1 MTTVRAVGGPMATPG
16 MAMASTTGP
25 STGSRPPLSLPSTR
39 PSTRSAGVAIGLVS
53 AMCFGTS
60 GTFGSALIGSGW
72 SPAGAVF
79 ARVLV
84 AALALTVPAVL
95 ALRGRWRVLLRS
107 AWQVTVYGLVG
118 VAACQVCYFNA
129 IALMPVGISIMLE
142 YLGIVLIVGW
152 LWVRHG
158 QRPRPLTIGGGVA
171 ALGGLA
177 LMLNLTGSGGV
188 SLIGVLWALTAAV
201 SMAVYFFQSAAT
213 SETGG
218 ASDAGAGGAGAD
230 GAGVG
235 GASAGGASAGGASA
249 GRPADLP
256 PVVLTWGG
264 MVVGS
269 ASIALLGATR
279 LMPLRF
285 AGTDVALFGGR
296 TSWIVPVLGL
306 GVLAAAIAYV
316 TGIGAARRLGPK
328 FGSFVAMAEI
338 GFAVLFAWILL
349 HQTPTAMQF
358 VGGALILAGVIA
370 VRLDEP

>member
-1 MTTVRAVGGPMATPG
+1 MSTVQAADGPVATLGLAAPRARR
-16 MAMASTTGP
+16 S
-25 STGSRPPLSLPSTR
+25 S
-39 PSTRSAGVAIGLVS
+39 RSAGVLIGLLS

-60 GTFGSALIGSGW
+60 GTFGTALIGAGW
-72 SPAGAVF
+72 SPAGAVL

-95 ALRGRWRVLLRS
+95 ALRGRWRALRRS

-129 IALMPVGISIMLE
+129 IARMPVGISIMVE
-142 YLGIVLIVGW
+142 YLGIVLIVVW

-171 ALGGLA
+171 ALSGLA
-177 LMLNLTGSGGV
+177 LMLNLSGGGGV
-188 SLIGVLWALTAAV
+188 NPIGVLFALTAAV
-201 SMAVYFFQSAAT
+201 AMAVYFFQSAAT
-213 SETGG
+213 SVAIADEAPGTTG
-218 ASDAGAGGAGAD
+218 AAAAAAGPAD
-230 GAGVG
+230 
-235 GASAGGASAGGASA
+235 
-249 GRPADLP
+249 DLP

-264 MVVGS
+264 MIVG
-269 ASIALLGATR
+269 AAAIALVGAAR

-285 AGTDVALFGGR
+285 AASDVALFGGR

-306 GVLAAAIAYV
+306 GVVAAAIAYV
-316 TGIGAARRLGPK
+316 TGIAAARRLGAK

-349 HQTPTAMQF
+349 HQTPTPLQF
-358 VGGALILAGVIA
+358 VGGGLILAGVIA
-370 VRLDEP
+370 VRLDEE

>member
-1 MTTVRAVGGPMATPG
+1 MTTVRAVGGPIATPG
-16 MAMASTTGP
+16 MGSASTAGP
-25 STGSRPPLSLPSTR
+25 STGARPALSLPSTR
-39 PSTRSAGVAIGLVS
+39 PATRSAGVAIGLVS

-79 ARVLV
+79 ARVAV

-158 QRPRPLTIGGGVA
+158 QRPRPLTVGGGVA

-213 SETGG
+213 SETSGV
-218 ASDAGAGGAGAD
+218 GGAGAD
-230 GAGVG
+230 DAGADD
-235 GASAGGASAGGASA
+235 AGA

-256 PVVLTWGG
+256 PVVLTWSG
-264 MVVGS
+264 MIVG
-269 ASIALLGATR
+269 AAAIALLGAARVT
-279 LMPLRF
+279 PLRF
-285 AGTDVALFGGR
+285 AGSDVALFGGR

-316 TGIGAARRLGPK
+316 TGIGAARRLGAK

>member
-1 MTTVRAVGGPMATPG
+1 
-16 MAMASTTGP
+16 
-25 STGSRPPLSLPSTR
+25 
-39 PSTRSAGVAIGLVS
+39 
-53 AMCFGTS
+53 MCFGTS

-79 ARVLV
+79 ARVAV

-95 ALRGRWRVLLRS
+95 ALRGRWRTLLRS

-158 QRPRPLTIGGGVA
+158 QRPRPLTVGGGVA

-213 SETGG
+213 SETSGV
-218 ASDAGAGGAGAD
+218 GGAGAD
-230 GAGVG
+230 DAGADD
-235 GASAGGASAGGASA
+235 AGA

-256 PVVLTWGG
+256 PVVLTWSG
-264 MVVGS
+264 MIVG
-269 ASIALLGATR
+269 AAAIALLGAARVT
-279 LMPLRF
+279 PLRF
-285 AGTDVALFGGR
+285 AGSDVALFGGR

-316 TGIGAARRLGPK
+316 TGIGAARRLGAK

>member
-1 MTTVRAVGGPMATPG
+1 MTPMATTP
-16 MAMASTTGP
+16 MTPASAA
-25 STGSRPPLSLPSTR
+25 RPALGLRSVLSGRS
-39 PSTRSAGVAIGLVS
+39 SRSAGVAIGLVS

-60 GTFGSALIGSGW
+60 GTFGTALIGVGW

-84 AALALTVPAVL
+84 AALALTVPAVI

-129 IALMPVGISIMLE
+129 IARMPVGISIMLE
-142 YLGIVLIVGW
+142 YLGIVLIVVW
-152 LWVRHG
+152 LWARHG
-158 QRPRPLTIGGGVA
+158 QTPRPLTIAGGVA

-177 LMLNLTGSGGV
+177 LMLNLSGSGGV
-188 SLIGVLWALTAAV
+188 SFIGVIFALAAAV

-213 SETGG
+213 PGTGAGTNGGTG
-218 ASDAGAGGAGAD
+218 ADADAGGGTGAGAGGQGQ
-230 GAGVG
+230 
-235 GASAGGASAGGASA
+235 
-249 GRPADLP
+249 ADLP

-264 MVVGS
+264 MIVGAAAIAVGAAVRVTPMRFT
-269 ASIALLGATR
+269 AS
-279 LMPLRF
+279 
-285 AGTDVALFGGR
+285 DVALFGTR

-306 GVLAAAIAYV
+306 GVVAAAIAYV

-349 HQTPTAMQF
+349 SQTPTATQF

>member
-1 MTTVRAVGGPMATPG
+1 MTTVRTVGGPIATPP
-16 MAMASTTGP
+16 MASAETA
-25 STGSRPPLSLPSTR
+25 RPPMGFRSGLSR
-39 PSTRSAGVAIGLVS
+39 RSTRSAGVAIGLVS

-60 GTFGSALIGSGW
+60 GTFGSALIGAGW
-72 SPAGAVF
+72 SPAGAVL

-95 ALRGRWRVLLRS
+95 ALRGRWSVLRRS

-129 IALMPVGISIMLE
+129 IARMPVGISIMLE

-152 LWVRHG
+152 LWARHG
-158 QRPRPLTIGGGVA
+158 QRPRPLTVGGGVA

-177 LMLNLTGSGGV
+177 LMLDLTGSGGV
-188 SLIGVLWALTAAV
+188 SLIGVLWALAAAV

-213 SETGG
+213 SGTDSAPRGT
-218 ASDAGAGGAGAD
+218 SVAD
-230 GAGVG
+230 G
-235 GASAGGASAGGASA
+235 
-249 GRPADLP
+249 RADLP

-264 MVVGS
+264 MIIG
-269 ASIALLGATR
+269 AAAIAIGGAARVT
-279 LMPLRF
+279 PLRF
-285 AGTDVALFGGR
+285 TGSDVALFGGR

-349 HQTPTAMQF
+349 HQTPTATQF
-358 VGGALILAGVIA
+358 LGGALILAGVIA

>member
-1 MTTVRAVGGPMATPG
+1 MTTVRAVGGPIATPG
-16 MAMASTTGP
+16 VAPAGTARSPMGLRPAL
-25 STGSRPPLSLPSTR
+25 SRR
-39 PSTRSAGVAIGLVS
+39 STRSAGVAIGLVS

-60 GTFGSALIGSGW
+60 GTFGTALIGAGW
-72 SPAGAVF
+72 SPAGAVL

-95 ALRGRWRVLLRS
+95 ALRGRWRALRRS

-129 IALMPVGISIMLE
+129 IARMPVGISIMLE
-142 YLGIVLIVGW
+142 YLGIVLIVVW

-158 QRPRPLTIGGGVA
+158 QTPRPLTIGGGVA

-177 LMLNLTGSGGV
+177 LMLNLTGAGGV
-188 SLIGVLWALTAAV
+188 SLTGVLFALAAAV

-213 SETGG
+213 PGTSAETNAAVG
-218 ASDAGAGGAGAD
+218 AAAEAP
-230 GAGVG
+230 VG
-235 GASAGGASAGGASA
+235 SSAGSSADSPG
-249 GRPADLP
+249 DLP

-264 MVVGS
+264 MIVG
-269 ASIALLGATR
+269 AAAIALVGAAR
-279 LMPLRF
+279 VMPVRF
-285 AGTDVALFGGR
+285 AGADVALFGGR

-306 GVLAAAIAYV
+306 GVVAAAIAYV
-316 TGIGAARRLGPK
+316 TGIAAARRLGPK

-349 HQTPTAMQF
+349 HQTPTATQF

>member
-1 MTTVRAVGGPMATPG
+1 MTTVRAVGGPIATPP
-16 MAMASTTGP
+16 MAPASTAGP
-25 STGSRPPLSLPSTR
+25 AMGFRSVLSGRS
-39 PSTRSAGVAIGLVS
+39 SRSAGIAIGLVS

-60 GTFGSALIGSGW
+60 GSFGTALIGAGW

-95 ALRGRWRVLLRS
+95 ALRGRWWVLLRS

-129 IALMPVGISIMLE
+129 IARMPVGISIMLE
-142 YLGIVLIVGW
+142 YLGIVLIVLW

-158 QRPRPLTIGGGVA
+158 QTPRPLTIGGGVA

-218 ASDAGAGGAGAD
+218 AADAGVGGAGAD
-230 GAGVG
+230 
-235 GASAGGASAGGASA
+235 GASAGGASA

-269 ASIALLGATR
+269 ASIALLGVAR
-279 LMPLRF
+279 VMPLRF
-285 AGTDVALFGGR
+285 AGSDVALFGGR

-349 HQTPTAMQF
+349 HQTPTATQF